1 MGMEN
6 GESYIK
12 KILKNLCL
20 SNGWSYGVFWRFDPI
35 NHMLLTM
42 GDAYF
47 EEHASSL
54 MEGMLMQ
61 VHMLGD
67 GIIGKA
73 ILNRK
78 HRWMHNCLEDSLLRI
93 QFLSGI
99 KTVAVIP
106 VELRGVIQF
115 GSTQEIFET
124 PEFLNQAMK
133 FFLKDQYET
142 FAGLNG
148 ENELFN
154 SLTPSQN
161 PFCNDLS
168 TSWTND
174 ITNSSTFDPL
184 HFGEVVPDSSV
195 ARLVKDNVEV
205 LGELDTCQTDDLS
218 QWLADASKI
227 CVTGMDLEAILSD
240 DIFSDIGRNN
250 IFSGS
255 QEKEPACSSQSS
267 LTNALD
273 SCREAKPVV
282 IRANNNGLFA
292 EVGLDFSCDA
302 KTNPPPVG
310 CTGMRFTECTSE
322 AGNSGAAP
330 KKGLF
335 SELGLEHLLKS
346 GSKSNCSSISKSCI
360 EDQLPLLKR
369 RTEAC
374 QMANDHNQRSFESW
388 GVKVMQPTTHGQ
400 QMQDFGSLKECMTK
414 AQSNSWVD
422 AQSCIAGVNAQSRTE
437 DPPKA
442 TKKRARPGESTRPR
456 PKDRQLIS
464 DRIKDLR
471 DLIPNG
477 AKLSID
483 ALLGRTIK
491 HMIFLQNLNKHADKL
506 KQVDEPKLIGQDNG
520 LCPKVSSLSIPSGG
534 SSRRNAT
541 WAYEV
546 EGSNLLCPII
556 VEDLNEPG
564 QMLIEMLCEERG
576 YFLEIADIVRGFGLT
591 ILKGVMEARN
601 DKIWAHFIVEGNK
614 HITRMDVFGSLMQL
628 LQGTNTS
635 EVLNPM
641 REPTNIVTN
650 AAPIWG
656 DFQQQMVPLPI

>member
-1 MGMEN
+1 
-6 GESYIK
+6 
-12 KILKNLCL
+12 
-20 SNGWSYGVFWRFDPI
+20 
-35 NHMLLTM
+35 
-42 GDAYF
+42 
-47 EEHASSL
+47 
-54 MEGMLMQ
+54 
-61 VHMLGD
+61 
-67 GIIGKA
+67 
-73 ILNRK
+73 
-78 HRWMHNCLEDSLLRI
+78 
-93 QFLSGI
+93 
-99 KTVAVIP
+99 
-106 VELRGVIQF
+106 
-115 GSTQEIFET
+115 
-124 PEFLNQAMK
+124 MK

-477 AKLSID
+477 AKVEIHYRNHRVL
-483 ALLGRTIK
+483 
-491 HMIFLQNLNKHADKL
+491 FLK
-506 KQVDEPKLIGQDNG
+506 
-520 LCPKVSSLSIPSGG
+520 CS
-534 SSRRNAT
+534 
-541 WAYEV
+541 
-546 EGSNLLCPII
+546 
-556 VEDLNEPG
+556 
-564 QMLIEMLCEERG
+564 
-576 YFLEIADIVRGFGLT
+576 
-591 ILKGVMEARN
+591 
-601 DKIWAHFIVEGNK
+601 FIS
-614 HITRMDVFGSLMQL
+614 F
-628 LQGTNTS
+628 
-635 EVLNPM
+635 
-641 REPTNIVTN
+641 
-650 AAPIWG
+650 
-656 DFQQQMVPLPI
+656 